1 MPTVDTGGG
10 GAVGGDVSTGN
21 DFIGRDN
28 NDPRAV
34 FNNYTEKA
42 QSQPPTESQT
52 IYELN
57 RKVDEI
63 LDYIRGNVERDIVG
77 IRPRIRQI
85 EQRIHW
91 MLIVQGLFLLGLIW
105 LAFRTWL

>member
-10 GAVGGDVSTGN
+10 GAVGGDVNSK
-21 DFIGRDN
+21 DFTGRD
-28 NDPRAV
+28 DTRAV
-34 FNNYTEKA
+34 FNNYTELA
-42 QSQPPTESQT
+42 QSQPPTASQT

-57 RKVDEI
+57 RKVDKI
-63 LDYIRGNVERDIVG
+63 LDYIRGNAERDIVG

-91 MLIVQGLFLLGLIW
+91 MLIVQGLFLVGLIW
-105 LAFRTWL
+105 LALWR

>member
-10 GAVGGDVSTGN
+10 GAVGGDLNTGK
-21 DFIGRDN
+21 DFIGRDSSEQ
-28 NDPRAV
+28 RAI
-34 FNNYTEKA
+34 FNNYTELA
-42 QSQPPTESQT
+42 QSQPPTSSQT
-52 IYELN
+52 INELN

-63 LDYIRGNVERDIVG
+63 LDYIKGNPERDIVG

-91 MLIVQGLFLLGLIW
+91 MLVVQALFLVGLIW
-105 LAFRTWL
+105 LALWR

>member
-10 GAVGGDVSTGN
+10 GAVGGDVNTGE

-28 NDPRAV
+28 PHAV

-42 QSQPPTESQT
+42 QSQPPTTSQT

-63 LDYIRGNVERDIVG
+63 LDYIRGNPERDIVG

-91 MLIVQGLFLLGLIW
+91 MLIVQGLFLVGLIW
-105 LAFRTWL
+105 LALKTWL